1 MKLFSKVKLMLAA
14 LVLAC
19 FFVGCSDSG
28 NSSSSYNMHYFIT
41 EYGIYS
47 AMIRTPDNSDVA
59 ILATTESDKGGDLY
73 DSTFVQLTKTTDG
86 DTYTFEGS
94 KNGTSYKVVG
104 KLETVSNGVTS
115 DSFTIQSASD
125 AMKELGF
132 TAGKSIQ
139 HWTEKTKGTF
149 IY

>member
-19 FFVGCSDSG
+19 FFVGCSDSS
-28 NSSSSYNMHYFIT
+28 NSSSSYNMHYFYAG
-41 EYGIYS
+41 YGS
-47 AMIRTPDNSDVA
+47 NFAMIRTPDNSDVA

>member
-132 TAGKSIQ
+132 TVGKSIQ